1 MIKDDVVGIIQKV
14 NSKHVVKEGV
24 KWGIED
30 DDDANDD
37 DDDHDDRDGG
47 IWINQTSEQRGM
59 VRRGGENVGINDRAR
74 CCQGTKDSPKYFRTP
89 GRK

>member
-1 MIKDDVVGIIQKV
+1 MWSKRGWKYGID
-14 NSKHVVKEGV
+14 
-24 KWGIED
+24 D

-37 DDDHDDRDGG
+37 DEDANDDDDDDHDGG

-89 GRK
+89 GWK

>member
-24 KWGIED
+24 KWGIDD
-30 DDDANDD
+30 DDDANNDG
-37 DDDHDDRDGG
+37 DDHDGG